1 MAESRAIC
9 SWTVCATEPEG
20 EPVSPY
26 KRKRSTLHKGALV
39 FLVVAFC
46 GLALLPYASELVGA
60 YWPELG
66 RRLWCPLSR
75 ACSEPSD

>member
-1 MAESRAIC
+1 VSES
-9 SWTVCATEPEG
+9 S
-20 EPVSPY
+20 
-26 KRKRSTLHKGALV
+26 RKRSALGTSLGVLLVVV
-39 FLVVAFC
+39 FLV
-46 GLALLPYASELVGA
+46 LALLPFASELVGA